1 MNTVKRQVGIVSNG
15 MGLSKRNFR
24 VLHRF
29 ANISLGVIIP
39 SMILIVWLL
48 DGIFH
53 WLPSALIPTPHQI
66 LLALQVWSGH
76 AAERYRQLFYWN
88 MLVSDISVTLFRLIV
103 GFLLAV
109 FIGVTTGI
117 AIGMS
122 SFADHLLT
130 PTFRVLGPIPPITI
144 FPLAIILLGLGS
156 QTNIFL
162 TFYGAFFPIMAASAT
177 AVAGV
182 PRDLLRAGKMLG
194 FNAFHRIIFVV
205 LPSALPAIIGSIRL
219 GLGLAWMME
228 VTSEMMGVH
237 SGLGYTMWNA
247 YNYFDYSEVYA
258 AMLVIGLCGF
268 VSDYIVRL
276 LTNKSVAW
284 HAQTGVRE
292 S

>member
-1 MNTVKRQVGIVSNG
+1 MNSVNVQDEKFYSGKSMSKWWRRA
-15 MGLSKRNFR
+15 GLRA
-24 VLHRF
+24 
-29 ANISLGVIIP
+29 ANVSLGLIIP
-39 SMILIVWLL
+39 SVILTVWLL
-48 DGIFH
+48 DGFFH
-53 WLPSALIPTPHQI
+53 WLPSALIPTPREI
-66 LLALQVWSGH
+66 FIALEVWSGH
-76 AAERYRQLFYWN
+76 GAERYHQLFYWN
-88 MLVSDISVTLFRLIV
+88 MLASDTSITLIRLSI
-103 GFLLAV
+103 GFVLAV
-109 FIGVTTGI
+109 FIGVGSGI

-122 SFADHLLT
+122 PFADNLLT

-177 AVAGV
+177 AVASV
-182 PRDLLRAGKMLG
+182 PRDFLRAGRMLG
-194 FNAFHRIIFVV
+194 YSGFHRIILVV

-258 AMLVIGLCGF
+258 AMLVIGSCGF
-268 VSDYIVRL
+268 ASDYIVRL
-276 LTNKSVAW
+276 ITKKSVAW
-284 HAQTGVRE
+284 HEQTGVRG